1 MKITVTQVRKSP
13 AKTLEAVASA
23 VRSGDSIEL
32 TRRGEVVLRT
42 RARRS
47 VSREEIARQCR
58 LANEADK
65 RDDIGDFGD
74 WP

>member
-1 MKITVTQVRKSP
+1 MRITVTQVRKSP

-23 VRSGDSIEL
+23 IQSGEGIEL
-32 TRRGEVVLRT
+32 TKRGEVVLRT

-47 VSREEIARQCR
+47 ASRADLARQCR

-65 RDDIGDFGD
+65 RDNVSDFGD